1 MAVSP
6 PCYTHCPFTKE
17 EEKMVEIYLD
27 RSGTIDEEA
36 QAEDTTTKTARM
48 ALLSQWMEE
57 DRQNGNYSLP
67 RTMQRWRD
75 DVVRRMK
82 AQNIL
87 LPARIKL
94 PRCLMAANGLTSQSV
109 WIEDNQSVKIALQV
123 RGKGWQRGIE
133 LVPAPAQ

>member
-1 MAVSP
+1 
-6 PCYTHCPFTKE
+6 
-17 EEKMVEIYLD
+17 MVEIYLD

-75 DVVRRMK
+75 DVVGRMK